1 MSTLEIPVAV
11 TVDRLVEAI
20 EHLPSQELDRGEKG
34 LGQRPCTWP
43 HLSWTDRYRV
53 QDKCLC
59 PSQCKL
65 AFTHHKANLP

>member
-11 TVDRLVEAI
+11 PVDRLVEAI

-34 LGQRPCTWP
+34 LGQKT
-43 HLSWTDRYRV
+43 LYLAV

-59 PSQCKL
+59 PSQCEL
-65 AFTHHKANLP
+65 AIMRIAATIEDSP